1 MISTGTCG
9 GVGHRRTPPLYMKA
23 GDVFE
28 TEITGIGVLSNPVI
42 DA

>member
-1 MISTGTCG
+1 MTTDN
-9 GVGHRRTPPLYMKA
+9 MKA

>member
-1 MISTGTCG
+1 
-9 GVGHRRTPPLYMKA
+9 MKA